1 MRPYLSHDETSKART
16 LGAGLRTL
24 LLGGAMFAMALQT
37 FSAHAASSDD
47 TNIPSDSTVY
57 PKGVAKAPAVVAQCL
72 ACHGPTGITQS
83 PEWPNLAGQSKE
95 YLATQLGD
103 FKSGKRVHPM
113 MQPAI
118 AAITEAQIQTLA
130 TYFSAQAPSVPKPPT
145 TAAKAAPAMAAACA
159 ACHDTAAMPAN
170 PHIRGQK
177 LPYLIEQLH
186 AFKKG
191 TRKSDMM
198 APMVQALSD
207 QDIADLAEHFSQ
219 LAPVVTSGSGKQ

>member
-1 MRPYLSHDETSKART
+1 MRQNQTHDEATQPRAHR
-16 LGAGLRTL
+16 AGLRTL
-24 LLGGAMFAMALQT
+24 LLGSALCALALQPFAAT
-37 FSAHAASSDD
+37 AASSDD

-57 PKGVAKAPAVVAQCL
+57 PKGVTKAPAVASQCL
-72 ACHGPTGITQS
+72 ACHGPTGISQI

-118 AAITEAQIQTLA
+118 AAVTQTQIQTLA
-130 TYFSAQAPSVPKPPT
+130 AYFSAQAPSTPKPPT
-145 TAAKAAPAMAAACA
+145 TAAKAVPAMAAACA

-170 PHIRGQK
+170 PHLRGQK
-177 LPYLIEQLH
+177 APYLIEQLH

-191 TRKSDMM
+191 SRKSDMM

-207 QDIADLAEHFSQ
+207 QDIVDLADHFSN
-219 LAPVVTSGSGKQ
+219 LAPVTAGSGKQ